1 LQTFYILLKAH
12 GESMGQADKLEE
24 RLPQRSEAVGSAPD
38 HYENQQQTEVTDAD
52 GDVVMDVKQEPMEHN
67 DRSRKKRRMEKL
79 LATDQLATLRVQAEE
94 TVESAER
101 TKRGGRKSS
110 TPRRSRFWIP
120 RGDDR
125 KLQGPKFELSWC
137 HWFYSYIDV
146 DFFRHNEFVQCLGG
160 MGFEKRHD
168 QSGRL

>member
-1 LQTFYILLKAH
+1 
-12 GESMGQADKLEE
+12 MGQADKLEE
-24 RLPQRSEAVGSAPD
+24 RLPQRSEAMVRAIRDAPR
-38 HYENQQQTEVTDAD
+38 QQTEVTDAD

-67 DRSRKKRRMEKL
+67 DRSCKKRRMEKL

-146 DFFRHNEFVQCLGG
+146 DFFRHNEFVQCLDYGSG
-160 MGFEKRHD
+160 TTNLVVCEGFD
-168 QSGRL
+168 GSFTTA